1 MVTARVRRAVTAAL
15 VVACA
20 IVAGPHAAAHAEG
33 DGGADAAASG
43 VPTGP
48 TSIAVPYL
56 GSASIEPGEGW
67 QITDCTGPSAASS
80 LVVACDPTKILL
92 SAPSFDPEAPV
103 AIVPVPL
110 SNGRTSITVD
120 YSVALAPPEAPTIAG
135 GAFGY
140 PVAAGSAVLLPLS
153 DLGIAC
159 AVCID
164 GGALDVVE
172 VRPEGAGSAASNGT
186 HLVFRPSASF
196 TGDAELIVRYADD
209 YGAWSADASVVVP
222 VYAPKATLVAS
233 SITTPLG
240 EGAQTVDLLP
250 LVFRF
255 GSGDAEISLVG
266 CGSAIHGSVVCSPD
280 GTAVYAPSGASVD
293 QFSYHVVSA
302 DGEHATGSVT
312 FVPDAAERTLVPAS
326 AAGADDGVPSKI
338 VPLVPV
344 EGDAAGGRAGIFAP
358 LIETLDRAGVR

>member
-15 VVACA
+15 VVVGAVSA
-20 IVAGPHAAAHAEG
+20 VPAAAAYAEG

-43 VPTGP
+43 AASGP

-67 QITDCTGPSAASS
+67 QITDCAGPRAASP
-80 LVVACDPTKILL
+80 LVVACEPAKITL

-103 AIVPVPL
+103 TIVPVPL
-110 SNGRTSITVD
+110 SNGRTSIVVD
-120 YSVALAPPEAPTIAG
+120 YSVSLAPPEAPTVAG
-135 GAFGY
+135 GEVGH
-140 PVAAGSAVLLPLS
+140 PVAAGSTALLPLS

-159 AVCID
+159 AVCAE

-172 VRPEGAGSAASNGT
+172 VLPAEAGSAASNGT
-186 HLVFRPSASF
+186 HLVFRPSAGF
-196 TGDAELIVRYADD
+196 TGDAELVVRYADD
-209 YGAWSADASVVVP
+209 YGAWSADASIVVP
-222 VYAPKATLVAS
+222 VYAPSATLIAS

-240 EGAQTVDLLP
+240 DGPQTVDLMP

-255 GSGDAEISLVG
+255 GGDADITLVG
-266 CGSAIHGSVVCSPD
+266 CGSTIHGSVVCAPD

-293 QFSYHVVSA
+293 QFSYHVVST

-312 FVPDAAERTLVPAS
+312 FVPDAAGQAFVPAS
-326 AAGADDGVPSKI
+326 AIGADDGVPSKI
-338 VPLVPV
+338 VPRVPV
-344 EGDAAGGRAGIFAP
+344 EGDAAGVRSGIFAP